1 MSTADDQLA
10 VTRTVSEYC
19 RRCDD
24 GRFDEF
30 TRLFAVD
37 AQLVVRGQVT
47 RGAEA
52 ISATIA
58 ALQTPERRGRHM
70 VANTVVEISGDRASA
85 ESDFVFFRPRPDG
98 TLEAVNT
105 GRYLDEFVRDGDG
118 WQFSRRE
125 IVLAETP
132 NVPEREADQR

>member
-1 MSTADDQLA
+1 MSVSDDQLA
-10 VTRTVSEYC
+10 VMRTVSEYC

-24 GRFDEF
+24 GRFDDF
-30 TRLFAVD
+30 TRLFAGD

-47 RGAEA
+47 AGAEA
-52 ISATIA
+52 IGAVIA

-85 ESDFVFFRPRPDG
+85 ESDFVFFRPRSDG

-132 NVPEREADQR
+132 NAPEREADQR